1 MGNKKYLKQ
10 ISSFNKL
17 IEDHRSKIATEK
29 TKNSPDLKL
38 LHYWEKEI
46 DKFKI
51 ELTKSEKRMKRR

>member
-17 IEDHRSKIATEK
+17 IEEHRSKIAAEK
-29 TKNSPDLKL
+29 TKNNPDLRL
-38 LHYWEKEI
+38 LNYWEKEI

-51 ELTKSEKRMKRR
+51 ELTKSEKRMKRG